1 MVAVAC
7 DSESCRVLFS
17 EIVFLSSSSYHGELP
32 PDTRGHM
39 TASLA
44 SCVDVPLCPMTLDTS
59 HLHSHLARDRE
70 AVSAEHDLQKERAD
84 DEDDAEAVG
93 RPEELRH
100 QLLHRDQ
107 RHVREREGV
116 DRALELRS

>member
-1 MVAVAC
+1 M
-7 DSESCRVLFS
+7 LFS
-17 EIVFLSSSSYHGELP
+17 EVVFLSSSSYHGELP
-32 PDTRGHM
+32 RDTRGHM

-44 SCVDVPLCPMTLDTS
+44 SCGRSSVPHDS
-59 HLHSHLARDRE
+59 RHLSLALASRSRPSQ